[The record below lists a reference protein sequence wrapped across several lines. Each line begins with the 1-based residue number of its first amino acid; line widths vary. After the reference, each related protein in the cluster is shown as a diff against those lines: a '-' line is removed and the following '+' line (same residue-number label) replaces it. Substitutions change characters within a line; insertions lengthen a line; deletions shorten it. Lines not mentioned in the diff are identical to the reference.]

1 MLVPSIFGDS
11 FLDNFV
17 NDFAFPAADRKERTY
32 EKAAAGLMRTDVRET
47 DSGYELEMD
56 LPGVKKEDVQAEL
69 KNGYLTVTA
78 STDSK
83 KEEKEKDGAYIRRE
97 RYTGSFRRSFY
108 VGKEVTLED
117 IRAKFENGVLKID
130 VPKKEVKPA
139 AEEKRYVT
147 IEG

>member
-1 MLVPSIFGDS
+1 
-11 FLDNFV
+11 
-17 NDFAFPAADRKERTY
+17 
-32 EKAAAGLMRTDVRET
+32 
-47 DSGYELEMD
+47 MD

-130 VPKKEVKPA
+130 VPKKEAKPA